1 MPLSSW
7 LETVGLSV
15 RSNPVAPVHGP
26 ALAMFSNLSSTA
38 FKRHLQSLH
47 ETGDRRNPDI
57 LAGALL
63 SDEDR
68 EACLRIGG
76 PELAALRVEPYYHYL
91 TARTKVYDQVLLD
104 AIVHGIRR
112 VVIVGSGFDT
122 RFHRFGSVLAAHDV
136 DLAECDQPA
145 AIAAK
150 RELATSL
157 PYADRVHYFGIDLN
171 EASSWTELWG
181 WICAGDRPALI
192 LAEGVSPYVESAAY
206 EEFLAEVAARL
217 PVGSRLAYDF
227 KLSGVADG
235 FGKNASVTS
244 PFRLNLDTVSISGR
258 HRQMGFKD
266 VAVTTSRE
274 LMLEYVPSWTEQV
287 SPLFTE
293 DALIRAVR

>member
-7 LETVGLSV
+7 FESAGLFV
-15 RSNPVAPVHGP
+15 RGRSAAPVHG
-26 ALAMFSNLSSTA
+26 AGLAMLSNLASTA

-47 ETGDRRNPDI
+47 ESGDRRNPDI

-63 SDEDR
+63 SDQER
-68 EACLRIGG
+68 EACLRIRG

-104 AIVHGIRR
+104 AVVHGIRR
-112 VVIVGSGFDT
+112 AVIVGSGFDT
-122 RFHRFGSVLAAHDV
+122 RFHRFGGVLAAYNV

-150 RELATSL
+150 RKLAADL
-157 PYADRVHYFGIDLN
+157 PYADRVHYFSIDLN
-171 EASSWTELWG
+171 EAPSWTELWD
-181 WICAGDRPALI
+181 WICAGGRPVLI

-227 KLSGVADG
+227 KFSGVADG

-244 PFRLNLDTVSISGR
+244 PFRLNLDTGSILGR
-258 HRQMGFKD
+258 HQKFGFEE

-293 DALIRAVR
+293 DALIRAGR